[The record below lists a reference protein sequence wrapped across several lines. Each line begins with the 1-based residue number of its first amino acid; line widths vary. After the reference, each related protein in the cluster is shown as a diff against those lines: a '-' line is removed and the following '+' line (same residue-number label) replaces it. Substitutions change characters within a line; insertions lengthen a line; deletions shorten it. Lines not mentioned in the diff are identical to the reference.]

1 MVKNN
6 KKLNFRKLKEVE
18 QQQQLKL
25 TQAMLEGEERE
36 RERIARDLH
45 DGLGGALSGI
55 KLKLSAQQKKKIY
68 RK

>member
-1 MVKNN
+1 
-6 KKLNFRKLKEVE
+6 
-18 QQQQLKL
+18 
-25 TQAMLEGEERE
+25 MLEGEERE